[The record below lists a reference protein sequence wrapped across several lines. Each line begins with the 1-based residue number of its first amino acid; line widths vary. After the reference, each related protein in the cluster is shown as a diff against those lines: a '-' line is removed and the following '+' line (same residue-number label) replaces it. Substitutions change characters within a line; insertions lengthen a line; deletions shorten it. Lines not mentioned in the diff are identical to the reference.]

1 MGNVLCINVFLEA
14 APSGP
19 PCPAV
24 RGFAWELYNVKVH
37 KVLFSRDFSVA
48 ISIVKHT
55 LSVNMIPN
63 PILVDKTK
71 KHWQYQQ
78 NPIFRVGEPRQK
90 LKANLRCFYAIAWS
104 VELRGP
110 FQRSWGV
117 STPDPIIS
125 VRGMT
130 PRAYQGPKKKRKT
143 SSDLPSIFTEVC
155 KLKIPFFRDP
165 ALREIQ
171 IRGPWGL

>member
-1 MGNVLCINVFLEA
+1 MSLT
-14 APSGP
+14 P
-19 PCPAV
+19 PPTV
-24 RGFAWELYNVKVH
+24 RGFAWELCNVKVH

-78 NPIFRVGEPRQK
+78 NPIYRVGEPRQK

-104 VELRGP
+104 VER
-110 FQRSWGV
+110 RSHSNAPGAF
-117 STPDPIIS
+117 PH
-125 VRGMT
+125 
-130 PRAYQGPKKKRKT
+130 
-143 SSDLPSIFTEVC
+143 
-155 KLKIPFFRDP
+155 
-165 ALREIQ
+165 Q
-171 IRGPWGL
+171 IRLFLCWGRPLGLLGGDKFGYKYLRFAFDFY

>member
-1 MGNVLCINVFLEA
+1 MSTEA
-14 APSGP
+14 VADP
-19 PCPAV
+19 PTLVMVVAATVPAV

-104 VELRGP
+104 VERRRP

-117 STPDPIIS
+117 STPDPILS

-130 PRAYQGPKKKRKT
+130 PRAYQGPKKIEKH
-143 SSDLPSIFTEVC
+143 PQIC
-155 KLKIPFFRDP
+155 
-165 ALREIQ
+165 LRFLL
-171 IRGPWGL
+171 R